1 MRCSINIPNLG
12 DFADPR
18 RVADAARLAE
28 EAGWDGLF
36 VWDHLIGYNRDLV
49 GEFAATNILL
59 TAAALATSRIRLGTQ
74 VTPVPRRRPRQLARE
89 IATLDR
95 LSGGRMILGVGL
107 GDPIDNEYGRFG
119 EPTDPKVL
127 AGLLDEGL
135 EAITLLW
142 SGEPVTFHGQH
153 VTIDDVIMR
162 PTPVQQPRVPIWI
175 GGHWPHK
182 APGRRAARWDGA
194 VLTTTGIWEQPPEPG
209 VIAEMCDYILAHRD
223 KAGLGD
229 MPFELVVG
237 GSTPNNAANA
247 RDTLGALADA
257 GATWWD
263 ERFPIDK
270 LGKFDGV
277 RARIEDGPPSEVT
290 RVTAGVAHLATIH
303 PATEPHRTVTAGVR
317 S

>member
-18 RVADAARLAE
+18 RVAEAARLAE

-49 GEFAATNILL
+49 GAFAATNILL

-153 VTIDDVIMR
+153 VTIDDVIMQ

-175 GGHWPHK
+175 GGHWPRK

-194 VLTTTGIWEQPPEPG
+194 VLTTTGIWDQPPDPG
-209 VIAEMCDYILAHRD
+209 VIAEMYDYIQAHRD
-223 KAGLGD
+223 NAGLGE

-237 GSTPNNAANA
+237 GSTPNSAANA
-247 RDTLGALADA
+247 RDTLGPLADA

-263 ERFPIDK
+263 ERFPIHQV
-270 LGKFDGV
+270 GKFDAV
-277 RARIEDGPPSEVT
+277 RTRLEQGPP
-290 RVTAGVAHLATIH
+290 RLN
-303 PATEPHRTVTAGVR
+303 
-317 S
+317 